1 MFFLNESVLTFTLMK
16 KKFFYLSI
24 LVLLLVVFSTE
35 VDAQCAMCKAVLESN
50 MQSGED
56 AKGKGINNGI
66 IYIMF
71 VPYLI
76 MAVAGYFTFKH
87 IKKTNQ
93 AQA

>member
-1 MFFLNESVLTFTLMK
+1 VLTFTLMK